1 MPATVFFAVLLAA
14 ALHASWNALVKGGH
28 DKFVSMS
35 AIVIGHA
42 PLAVV
47 ALLFF
52 PALDIACLP
61 YLIAGAAAHF
71 GYQSFLLM
79 SYRLGDLTQVYPIA
93 RGVAPLIVTAVSV
106 GCLGVE
112 LLSVQYAGI
121 LLIAAGI
128 ISVALVRRADGLR
141 NAPAAFSALVTGCFI
156 AAYSL
161 NDGWGARVAGSPV
174 AFYAWLSIIN
184 AVVWTA
190 AMAIVRPGV
199 VRRMAA
205 NARLLT
211 LFGGSASFIAYAI
224 VVWAFTQAPIPLV
237 TALRE
242 TSMVFALLLGV
253 FVLKERLDLGKVV
266 STVVTLTGA
275 ALLRL
280 AK

>member
-14 ALHASWNALVKGGH
+14 ALHASWNVLVKGGH

-35 AIVIGHA
+35 AIVIGHVPFA
-42 PLAVV
+42 VLA
-47 ALLFF
+47 LFFF
-52 PALDIACLP
+52 PALDIACWP
-61 YLIAGAAAHF
+61 YLIAGAVAHF

-93 RGVAPLIVTAVSV
+93 RGVAPLIVTGISV
-106 GCLGVE
+106 AFLGVE
-112 LLSVQYAGI
+112 LLSVQYAAI

-128 ISVALVRRADGLR
+128 ISVTLVRRADGLR
-141 NAPAAFSALVTGCFI
+141 NAPAAISALITGCFI
-156 AAYSL
+156 AGYSL

-174 AFYAWLSIIN
+174 TFYAWLSIIN
-184 AVVWTA
+184 AMVWAA

-205 NARLLT
+205 NARMLT
-211 LFGGSASFIAYAI
+211 LVGGSASFIAYAI